1 MTKVKKILILCTIA
15 LAILLIPNIVNA
27 TVSVKKDSDTSAGTQ
42 KFCFS
47 GLTLDKK
54 HEYQFGLT
62 KTVAT
67 PIEDKSWYLIT
78 EYTETTADIEL
89 TLNNREFTDV
99 ITAVEKGY
107 ITIKDKTTNTVVL
120 DHFQVDL
127 SIPFLKVT
135 NYTVI
140 NNGKK
145 LDGDGEI
152 NVNCWNGN
160 NSKAFYQ
167 YEKITDETLINKYK
181 EIKSKNG
188 NYLELTSLLKTKAP
202 TANWTSWEYWNSW
215 SKYDT
220 TYVGNGYTK
229 KTVNVPDSGLYYMW
243 LYFQG
248 GKNIR
253 DLYGCILV
261 DNLQPDIALESISLP
276 GTEKVEL
283 GKTLKLTPTFNPEK
297 ATNKKVTWSS
307 SDKSVAT
314 VDNNGTVTPK
324 KIGSTIIIVVSE
336 DGNKKATCTV
346 TVVAASNNN
355 KGNANSGTN
364 NNTGNK
370 TSTDGKEDK
379 TTAKG
384 TIPQTGV
391 GIGLTIMIVVLAGA
405 TTIAYIKYKKLKN
418 I

>member
-15 LAILLIPNIVNA
+15 LAIVLIPNIVNA

-62 KTVAT
+62 KTSAT
-67 PIEDKSWYLIT
+67 PIEDESWYLIT
-78 EYTETTADIEL
+78 EYTETTADIEISGS
-89 TLNNREFTDV
+89 NIEFVRV
-99 ITAVEKGY
+99 IRAVEKGY

-140 NNGKK
+140 NNGKN
-145 LDGDGEI
+145 LSEENI
-152 NVNCWNGN
+152 EPIQWTPAVSNP
-160 NSKAFYQ
+160 FYQ

-202 TANWTSWEYWNSW
+202 TANWKGWGYWNG
-215 SKYDT
+215 T
-220 TYVGNGYTK
+220 TLENRATGGFGYTERI
-229 KTVNVPDSGLYYMW
+229 VNVPDSGLYYMW
-243 LYFQG
+243 LKFE
-248 GKNIR
+248 GKENTR

-324 KIGSTIIIVVSE
+324 KIGSTIITVVSE

-355 KGNANSGTN
+355 NNSNNSANKSNTTN
-364 NNTGNK
+364 K
-370 TSTDGKEDK
+370 TDGKEDK

-384 TIPQTGV
+384 TIPQTGI
-391 GIGLTIMIVVLAGA
+391 GIGLTLIIFLLIGA

>member
-42 KFCFS
+42 KFYFS

-62 KTVAT
+62 KTSAT
-67 PIEDKSWYLIT
+67 PIEDKNWYLIT
-78 EYTETTADIEL
+78 EYTETTANIEL
-89 TLNNREFTDV
+89 TLNNVEFTDV

-107 ITIKDKTTNTVVL
+107 ITIKDKTTNSVIL

-140 NNGKK
+140 NNGQNFSNN
-145 LDGDGEI
+145 GEI
-152 NVNCWNGN
+152 NVNCWSAG

-167 YEKITDETLINKYK
+167 YEKITDEALINKYK
-181 EIKSKNG
+181 EIKSKKG
-188 NYLELTSLLKTKAP
+188 NYLELTLLLKTKAP
-202 TANWTSWEYWNSW
+202 TANWKGWKYWNGYPYN
-215 SKYDT
+215 SK
-220 TYVGNGYTK
+220 GIGHGYTEE
-229 KTVNVPDSGLYYMW
+229 TVNVQDSGLYYMW

-248 GKNIR
+248 GKNTR

-261 DNLQPDIALESISLP
+261 DNLQPDIAVESISLP

-283 GKTLKLTPTFNPEK
+283 EKTLKLTPTFNPEK
-297 ATNKKVTWSS
+297 ATNKIVTWNS
-307 SDKSVAT
+307 SDESVAT

-324 KIGSTIIIVVSE
+324 KIGSTIITVVSK

>member
-42 KFCFS
+42 KFYFS

-62 KTVAT
+62 KTSAT

-140 NNGKK
+140 NNGKN
-145 LDGDGEI
+145 LSDENI
-152 NVNCWNGN
+152 NVNCWNAS
-160 NSKAFYQ
+160 NSKSFYQ

-202 TANWTSWEYWNSW
+202 TANWTGWVYWNGYGDSE
-215 SKYDT
+215 D
-220 TYVGNGYTK
+220 VGFGCTEY
-229 KTVNVPDSGLYYMW
+229 TVNVPDSGLYYMW

-248 GKNIR
+248 GKNTR

-324 KIGSTIIIVVSE
+324 KIGSTIITVVSE

-355 KGNANSGTN
+355 NNSNNSANKSNTTN
-364 NNTGNK
+364 K
-370 TSTDGKEDK
+370 TDGKEDK

>member
-15 LAILLIPNIVNA
+15 LAIVLIPNIVNA

-62 KTVAT
+62 KTSAT
-67 PIEDKSWYLIT
+67 PIEDESWYLIT
-78 EYTETTADIEL
+78 EYTETTADIEISGS
-89 TLNNREFTDV
+89 NIEFVRV
-99 ITAVEKGY
+99 IRAVEKGY

-140 NNGKK
+140 NNGKN
-145 LDGDGEI
+145 LSEENI
-152 NVNCWNGN
+152 EPIQWTPAVSNP
-160 NSKAFYQ
+160 FYQ

-202 TANWTSWEYWNSW
+202 TANWKGWGYWNG
-215 SKYDT
+215 T
-220 TYVGNGYTK
+220 TLENRATGGFGYTERI
-229 KTVNVPDSGLYYMW
+229 VNVPDSGLYYMW
-243 LYFQG
+243 LKFE
-248 GKNIR
+248 GKENTR

-307 SDKSVAT
+307 SDESVAT

-324 KIGSTIIIVVSE
+324 KIGATIITVVSE

-370 TSTDGKEDK
+370 TSTDGKEDQ

>member
-127 SIPFLKVT
+127 SISFLKVT

-152 NVNCWNGN
+152 NVNCWNPG
-160 NSKAFYQ
+160 NSKPFYQ
-167 YEKITDETLINKYK
+167 YEKITDKALINKYK
-181 EIKSKNG
+181 EIKSKKG
-188 NYLELTSLLKTKAP
+188 NYLELTPLLKTKAP
-202 TANWTSWEYWNSW
+202 TANWKGWGYWNGSII
-215 SKYDT
+215 SSSNEIGFGFT
-220 TYVGNGYTK
+220 ER
-229 KTVNVPDSGLYYMW
+229 TVNVPDSGLYYMW

-248 GKNIR
+248 GKNTR

-307 SDKSVAT
+307 SDESVAT

-324 KIGSTIIIVVSE
+324 KIGATIITVVSE

>member
-42 KFCFS
+42 KFYFS

-62 KTVAT
+62 KTSAT
-67 PIEDKSWYLIT
+67 PIEDKNWYLIT

-140 NNGKK
+140 NNGKN
-145 LDGDGEI
+145 LSDENI
-152 NVNCWNGN
+152 NVNCWNAS
-160 NSKAFYQ
+160 NSKSFYQ

-202 TANWTSWEYWNSW
+202 TANWTGWVYWNGHGDSE
-215 SKYDT
+215 D
-220 TYVGNGYTK
+220 VGFGCTEY
-229 KTVNVPDSGLYYMW
+229 TVNVPDSGLYYMW

-248 GKNIR
+248 GKNTR

-324 KIGSTIIIVVSE
+324 KIGSTIITVVSE

-355 KGNANSGTN
+355 NNSNNSANKSNTTN
-364 NNTGNK
+364 K
-370 TSTDGKEDK
+370 TDGKEDK

>member
-15 LAILLIPNIVNA
+15 LAIVLIPNIVNA

-42 KFCFS
+42 KFYFS

-62 KTVAT
+62 KTSAT
-67 PIEDKSWYLIT
+67 PIEDESWYLIT
-78 EYTETTADIEL
+78 EYTETTADIEISGS
-89 TLNNREFTDV
+89 NIEFVRV
-99 ITAVEKGY
+99 IRAVEKGY

-140 NNGKK
+140 NNGKN
-145 LDGDGEI
+145 LSEENI
-152 NVNCWNGN
+152 EPIQWTPAVSNP
-160 NSKAFYQ
+160 FYQ

-202 TANWTSWEYWNSW
+202 TANWKGWGYWNG
-215 SKYDT
+215 T
-220 TYVGNGYTK
+220 TLENRATGGFGYTERI
-229 KTVNVPDSGLYYMW
+229 VNVPDSGLYYMW
-243 LYFQG
+243 LKFE
-248 GKNIR
+248 GKENTR

-307 SDKSVAT
+307 SDESVAT

-324 KIGSTIIIVVSE
+324 KIGATIITVVSE

-355 KGNANSGTN
+355 N
-364 NNTGNK
+364 NNNNSNNSANK
-370 TSTDGKEDK
+370 SNTTNKTDGKEDK